1 MNLSRYLSISFPAE
15 MFADPRCTKRFFF
28 LQDGEIDRSVMERDC
43 EIASL
48 TAGGFGQLV
57 AALFR

>member
-1 MNLSRYLSISFPAE
+1 
-15 MFADPRCTKRFFF
+15 MFADPRCTERFFF
-28 LQDGEIDRSVMERDC
+28 LQDCEIDRSIMEEDC